1 MSNITLT
8 KVAVRVSLSNGQ
20 PYKEYVEAGSY
31 QDLYIDATCIMA
43 ATPYYS
49 TLNKGVMNGL
59 VLLTLKTGTQIVD
72 PSPIVVQANFQD
84 IKDIMDA
91 NK

>member
-1 MSNITLT
+1 
-8 KVAVRVSLSNGQ
+8 
-20 PYKEYVEAGSY
+20 
-31 QDLYIDATCIMA
+31 MA